1 MKPGGPW
8 IKMDDI
14 AQTQSHDGML
24 NNAARVEEGV
34 EHGRVGQWSSAMN
47 ERDGDAAQETTARRR
62 PWAKKRKSY
71 SHAHF
76 KVYKRRWFGLA
87 QLVLLN
93 VVVSWDVS
101 SEFCLVWRRMGCT

>member
-101 SEFCLVWRRMGCT
+101 F